1 MKTDESTRRRQR
13 FAAAFSALAAA
24 ALLAACGS
32 SSVSGS
38 SSSASGGSGSA
49 SGGSNASSSTSA
61 SASSGPAKVS
71 VVNSSFKG
79 ATLRVGD
86 QAGTGAQALL
96 TSSGL
101 IKKLPFKIKFAD
113 FTSGPPMLEAM
124 GSGSLD
130 IGGVGNAP
138 AIFAAAGGAK
148 ISVVGALANNPA
160 SADLLVPKGS
170 KITSIQQLKG
180 KKIAVAQGSSA
191 DYHLLTVLNKAG
203 LSPKDVT
210 LEYLQ
215 PAEAQAAFSS
225 GAVDAWDVWSPFIEQ
240 AIGQDH
246 AKVLT
251 NGSGYGSNFSYEV
264 AADSSIKNAT
274 TAKEIHEY
282 LTTLDQAHR
291 WADTHAAAW
300 AATWAQA
307 TGLPDSIMTLAAKD
321 DTQIPVPVDGKIQAQ
336 EQSVVDAFSKAAL
349 IPKHYSFAPYI
360 SSAFNDSVGQ

>member
-124 GSGSLD
+124 SSGSLD

-138 AIFAAAGGAK
+138 TIFAAAGGAK
-148 ISVVGALANNPA
+148 ISIVGALANNPN
-160 SADLLVPKGS
+160 SAALLVPKGS
-170 KITSIQQLKG
+170 KITSVAQLKG

-203 LSPKDVT
+203 LTPKDVT

-215 PAEAQAAFSS
+215 PAQGLAAFSS

-240 AIGQDH
+240 AVGQSH
-246 AKVLT
+246 ARILL
-251 NGSGYGSNFSYEV
+251 NGKGYGSNFSYAV
-264 AADSSIKNAT
+264 AANSSIKNST
-274 TAKEIHEY
+274 TAKEIREY
-282 LTTLDQAHR
+282 LKTLDQAHR
-291 WADTHAAAW
+291 WANAHAAQW
-300 AATWAQA
+300 AATWAAA
-307 TGLPDSIMTLAAKD
+307 TGLPDTIMQTAAKD
-321 DTQIPVPVDGKIQAQ
+321 DTQNPVPVDTKITAEEQA
-336 EQSVVDAFSKAAL
+336 VVDAFSKAAL
-349 IPKHYSFAPYI
+349 IPKHYSFAPYATG
-360 SSAFNDSVGQ
+360 AFNDTLG

>member
-1 MKTDESTRRRQR
+1 MKIEGSIGRR
-13 FAAAFSALAAA
+13 FAAVLPVLATS

-38 SSSASGGSGSA
+38 SSSASSGSA
-49 SGGSNASSSTSA
+49 GSKASTSA
-61 SASSGPAKVS
+61 SAAASTTPAKVS

-96 TSSGL
+96 TASGL

-138 AIFAAAGGAK
+138 TIFAAAGGAK
-148 ISVVGALANNPA
+148 ISVVGALANNPD
-160 SADLLVPKGS
+160 SAALLLPKGS

-203 LSPKDVT
+203 LTPKDVT

-246 AKVLT
+246 AKVLA

-264 AADSSIKNAT
+264 AADSSIKNVT
-274 TAKEIHEY
+274 TATEIREY
-282 LTTLDQAHR
+282 LQTLDQAHR
-291 WADTHAAAW
+291 WANTHAAAW

-307 TGLPDSIMTLAAKD
+307 TGLPDSIMATAAKD
-321 DTQIPVPVDGKIQAQ
+321 DTQNPVPVDGQITAQ
-336 EQSVVDAFSKAAL
+336 EQSVLDAFSKAAL

-360 SSAFNDSVGQ
+360 SSAFNSTVG

>member
-1 MKTDESTRRRQR
+1 MNISAIARRR
-13 FAAAFSALAAA
+13 ATAVLTTLAAT

-32 SSVSGS
+32 TSV
-38 SSSASGGSGSA
+38 SGGSGSGA
-49 SGGSNASSSTSA
+49 SSGGSGASSASSASSTST
-61 SASSGPAKVS
+61 GPAKVS

-79 ATLRVGD
+79 AELRVGD

-96 TSSGL
+96 TASGL
-101 IKKLPFKIKFAD
+101 INKLPFKIKFAD

-124 GSGSLD
+124 SSGSLD

-138 AIFAAAGGAK
+138 TIFAAAGGAK
-148 ISVVGALANNPA
+148 ISIVGALSNNPD
-160 SADLLVPKGS
+160 SAALLVPKSS

-215 PAEAQAAFSS
+215 PAQALAAFSS

-240 AIGQDH
+240 ALGQDH
-246 AKVLT
+246 ARTIV

-274 TAKEIHEY
+274 SAKEIKVY
-282 LTTLDQAHR
+282 LKTLNQAHR
-291 WADTHAAAW
+291 WADTHPAAW
-300 AATWAQA
+300 AATWSKA
-307 TGLPDSIMTLAAKD
+307 TGLPDSIMSIAAKD
-321 DTQIPVPVDGKIQAQ
+321 DTETPVPVDGKILAQ
-336 EQSVVDAFSKAAL
+336 EQSVLDAFSKAAL
-349 IPKHYSFAPYI
+349 IPKHYSFAPYTTG
-360 SSAFNDSVGQ
+360 AFNATVG